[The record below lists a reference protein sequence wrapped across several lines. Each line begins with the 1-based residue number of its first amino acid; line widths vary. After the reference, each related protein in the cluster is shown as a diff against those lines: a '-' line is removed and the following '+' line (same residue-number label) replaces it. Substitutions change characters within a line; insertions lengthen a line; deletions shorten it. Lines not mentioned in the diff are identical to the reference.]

1 MGRLKIEIVFFKGNL
16 MKHEVQIHFENCGQL
31 AWHEDIEDVD
41 EWLMEKLDQDK
52 VLAFDADTN
61 RHFGF
66 EMKRVNAIIV
76 TDKSKEL
83 PDIWSRTHAISQGK
97 VEADNITQRQG
108 NDSKWSPKAPSG
120 GCCA

>member
-1 MGRLKIEIVFFKGNL
+1 

-31 AWHEDIEDVD
+31 AWHEDIEDVE
-41 EWLMEKLDQDK
+41 EWLMDKLDQDT
-52 VLAFDADTN
+52 VLAFDEDTN

-76 TDKSKEL
+76 TDKSKEK
-83 PDIWSRTHAISQGK
+83 PDIWSRTYAVSKGEVEENNFSQH
-97 VEADNITQRQG
+97 TG
-108 NDSKWSPKAPSG
+108 NDRFGSSKAPSG

>member
-1 MGRLKIEIVFFKGNL
+1 
-16 MKHEVQIHFENCGQL
+16 MKHEVQIHFENGGQL
-31 AWHEDIEDVD
+31 AWHEDIEDVE
-41 EWLMEKLDQDK
+41 EWLMDKLDQDK

-83 PDIWSRTHAISQGK
+83 PDIWSRTHAASQGK
-97 VEADNITQRQG
+97 VEESSQREHRG
-108 NDSKWSPKAPSG
+108 NDGFRPSTGPG
-120 GCCA
+120 GRCCA

>member
-1 MGRLKIEIVFFKGNL
+1 

-31 AWHEDIEDVD
+31 AWHENIEDVD
-41 EWLMEKLDQDK
+41 EWLLAVMEQNK
-52 VLAFDADTN
+52 VIAFDEETN

-66 EMKRVNAIIV
+66 DMKRVNAIIV

-97 VEADNITQRQG
+97 IEEDCERKYQG
-108 NDSKWSPKAPSG
+108 NDRFGASKAPSG

>member
-1 MGRLKIEIVFFKGNL
+1 

-41 EWLMEKLDQDK
+41 AWLLSVMAEDT
-52 VLAFDADTN
+52 VIAFDEETN

-66 EMKRVNAIIV
+66 DMKRVNAIIV

-97 VEADNITQRQG
+97 VEENNFSQRTG
-108 NDSKWSPKAPSG
+108 NDRFGSSKAPSG